1 MDPAPPTAHG
11 TDDRRSTR
19 QHRGN
24 HRVQVYRTVDLA
36 RRVKK
41 QENMSAFRYGTETN
55 AFGDTIGDLDHLH
68 GAAAG
73 YPSSSSSSTTFGGIG
88 GGIGGDLDL
97 NRSYNSS
104 TSNPASSSKA
114 VLNALRSL
122 QDKIRRLEGE
132 RTQVLDECTQLRH
145 QVKTQEMET
154 EQLRQRESLAAQKSL
169 HEARTAY
176 ERALTEKTDT
186 EVRLGKVE
194 ERNREEQRVAEELRV
209 KTKAL
214 QDEKHHGLLALKELE
229 AQKAHLQSQ
238 ITYAQ
243 QKEKDLGQTIL
254 FETKRH
260 EEDMDVL
267 GRYVCARSHTWRVLT
282 SLFVL
287 FVCLLVCLPL
297 CLWRSVAANCALC
310 KGSCPRRCWTRGL
323 WRPSCWSWTS
333 WWGSCWRP
341 TKGSS
346 RACPG
351 TGKKGPPPPGGAES
365 PQGATP
371 PRGKPRRPRPSCPA
385 RRRCRR

>member
-1 MDPAPPTAHG
+1 
-11 TDDRRSTR
+11 
-19 QHRGN
+19 
-24 HRVQVYRTVDLA
+24 
-36 RRVKK
+36 
-41 QENMSAFRYGTETN
+41 MSAFRYGVETN
-55 AFGDTIGDLDHLH
+55 AFGDSIGD
-68 GAAAG
+68 GG
-73 YPSSSSSSTTFGGIG
+73 FPSSSSSSSSSAAGAAMFGVTTG
-88 GGIGGDLDL
+88 GGDFDM

-154 EQLRQRESLAAQKSL
+154 EQLRQRESLAAQKAL

-176 ERALTEKTDT
+176 EKALTEKTDT

-209 KTKAL
+209 KTKSL

-267 GRYVCARSHTWRVLT
+267 NRFVRMCVL
-282 SLFVL
+282 L
-287 FVCLLVCLPL
+287 
-297 CLWRSVAANCALC
+297 
-310 KGSCPRRCWTRGL
+310 
-323 WRPSCWSWTS
+323 
-333 WWGSCWRP
+333 
-341 TKGSS
+341 
-346 RACPG
+346 RACPL
-351 TGKKGPPPPGGAES
+351 
-365 PQGATP
+365 
-371 PRGKPRRPRPSCPA
+371 C
-385 RRRCRR
+385 